1 MGSPRAKSPNP
12 FSQAAAG
19 FTRGLQDVGT
29 GLDQLSKGNL
39 EEGLWNTLAGQS
51 NVMSGGAGS
60 LLGIEGGAAKARV
73 MAENAEAQA
82 TADAQSL
89 AEAEIKGKRDAIAKR
104 LEAEIQLR
112 TRMPG
117 RSQTLLT
124 NKIGNTLPGANNTL
138 LSIGKK

>member
-1 MGSPRAKSPNP
+1 MGSPRAKKGNLL
-12 FSQAAAG
+12 SQAAAG
-19 FTRGLQDVGT
+19 FTRGVQDLGT
-29 GLDQLSKGNL
+29 GLEQISKGNL
-39 EEGLWNTLAGQS
+39 EEGLWNAGAGGT
-51 NVMSGGAGS
+51 NVLSGGAGS
-60 LLGIEGGAAKARV
+60 LLGIEGGAAKGRV
-73 MAENAEAQA
+73 MAEDAEAQA
-82 TADAQSL
+82 NADAQSL

-124 NKIGNTLPGANNTL
+124 NKVGSTLPGANNTL